1 MFDYIET
8 SIKNDP
14 VFYYSEENENLKKEQ
29 MNLILII
36 GHTGQGKSTWV
47 KNFLKGRKAYV
58 FDVNNEYPEHPRDT
72 NLDAKKFVSQ
82 CLMMQGTNI
91 VFEDATGFFD
101 GRQADETKRLIV
113 QKRHA
118 RNNLLFLF
126 HSITDIPP
134 AIARL
139 ANYVVL
145 FSTLDEPKT
154 VERKYRMLYTFFYT
168 FHRTKE
174 KSHTYNNSII
184 YKPQTFKM
192 I

>member
-1 MFDYIET
+1 
-8 SIKNDP
+8 
-14 VFYYSEENENLKKEQ
+14 

-36 GHTGQGKSTWV
+36 GHTGQGKTTWV
-47 KNFLKGRKAYV
+47 KDFLKGRKAYI
-58 FDVNNEYPEHPRDT
+58 FDVNNEYAEFPRDC
-72 NLDAKKFVSQ
+72 NLDAKKFVETA
-82 CLMMQGTNI
+82 LTMQGTNI
-91 VFEDATGFFD
+91 VFEDATGFFE
-101 GRQADETKRLIV
+101 GRQNDLTKRLIV

-126 HSITDIPP
+126 HSIADIPP

-139 ANYVVL
+139 ANFVVL

-154 VERKYRMLYTFFYT
+154 VERKYRMLYTFYYT
-168 FHRTKE
+168 FHKTKV
-174 KSHTYNNSII
+174 KSHVYNSSVI